1 MEELE
6 FQALVRNEI
15 ENALGFYDSEYGIDR
30 IQAMDYY
37 MGEKF
42 GNEQEGR
49 SQVVTTEVAD
59 TNEFIMPGLM
69 RTFTQTDK

>member
-1 MEELE
+1 MDKLE

-15 ENALGFYDSEYGIDR
+15 ENALGYHDSEYGADR

-49 SQVVTTEVAD
+49 SQVTTTEVAD
-59 TNEFIMPGLM
+59 TIEFVMPSLM
-69 RTFTQTDK
+69 RTFTQIMS